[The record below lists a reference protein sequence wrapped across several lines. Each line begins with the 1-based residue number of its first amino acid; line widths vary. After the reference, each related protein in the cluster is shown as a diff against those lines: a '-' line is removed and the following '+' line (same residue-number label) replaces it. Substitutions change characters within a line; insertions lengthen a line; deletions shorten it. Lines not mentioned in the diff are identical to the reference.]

1 MEEMTLEEAM
11 KRFGKN
17 AKIVLVAKQN
27 LENPEKDV
35 PFVPT
40 PRSDFNLL
48 FSDVK
53 TIAAMCDDFVNKYN
67 LYTEK
72 QDLMNIKPIGFL
84 KTVLLKE

>member
-17 AKIVLVAKQN
+17 AKLLVATQD
-27 LENPEKDV
+27 LENPKPSI
-35 PFVPT
+35 PFVVM
-40 PRSDFNLL
+40 PRSDFDSL
-48 FSDVK
+48 FLGVK
-53 TIAAMCDDFVNKYN
+53 TIGAIYDDFIDKYN